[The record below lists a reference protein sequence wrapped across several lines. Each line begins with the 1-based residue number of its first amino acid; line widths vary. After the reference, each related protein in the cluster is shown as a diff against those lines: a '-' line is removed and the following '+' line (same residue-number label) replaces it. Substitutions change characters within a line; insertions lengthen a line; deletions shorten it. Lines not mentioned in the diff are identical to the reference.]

1 MSRAISRQYV
11 GLFELFV
18 VVLAL
23 HSPFTTRA
31 VGQIVIPPRQP
42 AGVYIDADG
51 VLRSRQVE
59 STSPKKR
66 LSKESGN
73 KNTGTVGLRETI
85 DRAKKEQATG
95 KPVSIASKTMGGLLR
110 VERITVDEEKKE
122 IYLTGPA
129 EELDLSDASRPVGKG
144 SGRPALR
151 LDDFVVALRK
161 VGPGQKSRPLGCSI
175 DLPDDVNVR
184 LTRAAEPLIATQNY
198 QPDVIVRTMQDAIGN
213 QKVRFFNLEADT
225 PFALVC
231 LTADVGLKR
240 LALGLDVS
248 PIKKIKSHLSMA
260 KEREAV
266 YNRWWFVADYKPIG
280 ISEDGRT
287 YQLAGPRLKILAS
300 DSPTQRSNASPAA
313 QKFADMLNEH
323 MDPLCEQLPSFA
335 DLQNVT
341 DLAVVAALIAA
352 DDLHRKIDWD
362 VSAAIADYVVPVVP
376 AVTEV
381 EPMVNFVQRSRAIQV
396 STGGVQLNVDGIVHE
411 RHQGLVG
418 EPTKEADAPVKE
430 TKKRKGTGRAKGSKD
445 SRRSDEN

>member
-1 MSRAISRQYV
+1 MTRRYV
-11 GLFELFV
+11 GLFVMLV
-18 VVLAL
+18 SI
-23 HSPFTTRA
+23 HSPFA
-31 VGQIVIPPRQP
+31 SSALAQIVIPPRPP
-42 AGVYIDADG
+42 AGVFIDADG
-51 VLRSRQVE
+51 VLRSRQVN
-59 STSPKKR
+59 SNPSKKR
-66 LSKESGN
+66 PSREGEKRSE
-73 KNTGTVGLRETI
+73 KTIGLREAL
-85 DRAKKEQATG
+85 DRAKKEQASG
-95 KPVSIASKTMGGLLR
+95 KPSSVESRIIGGLLR

-122 IYLTGPA
+122 IYLTGPV
-129 EELDLSDASRPVGKG
+129 EDLDLSDPVRPAGKV

-175 DLPDDVNVR
+175 DLPADVNAR
-184 LTRAAEPLIATQNY
+184 LTRAAEPLIAMQNY

-213 QKVRFFNLEADT
+213 QKVRFFDLEADT

-266 YNRWWFVADYKPIG
+266 YNRWWFIADYQPIG
-280 ISEDGRT
+280 VSEDGRI
-287 YQLAGPRLKILAS
+287 YQLSGPRLKVLAS

-323 MDPLCEQLPSFA
+323 MEPLCEQLPSFA

-341 DLAVVAALIAA
+341 DLAVVAALIAS

-362 VSAAIADYVVPVVP
+362 VAAEIADYVVPTVP
-376 AVTEV
+376 PVTEV

-396 STGGVQLNVDGIVHE
+396 STGGVQLNVDGVVHE
-411 RHQGLVG
+411 RHKGLID
-418 EPTKEADAPVKE
+418 EPTHVEP
-430 TKKRKGTGRAKGSKD
+430 GGSKRNSQERNRSGREKR
-445 SRRSDEN
+445 SRESKRSENNENDPRH

>member
-1 MSRAISRQYV
+1 MSRRYV
-11 GLFELFV
+11 GL
-18 VVLAL
+18 VLVFSSHL
-23 HSPFTTRA
+23 IQFTPAA
-31 VGQIVIPPRQP
+31 VGQIVIPPRPP
-42 AGVYIDADG
+42 AGVYIDAEG

-59 STSPKKR
+59 STPSKR
-66 LSKESGN
+66 RPSKEGEN
-73 KNTGTVGLRETI
+73 KNEKSVGLRETL
-85 DRAKKEQATG
+85 DRVKRVQASG
-95 KPVSIASKTMGGLLR
+95 KPVLEQSRIIGGLLR

-122 IYLTGPA
+122 IYLTGPV
-129 EELDLSDASRPVGKG
+129 EDLDLSDPSRPVGKS

-161 VGPGQKSRPLGCSI
+161 VGPGQKPRPLGCSI
-175 DLPDDVNVR
+175 DLPADVNAR

-213 QKVRFFNLEADT
+213 QKVRFFGLESDT

-266 YNRWWFVADYKPIG
+266 YNRWWFVANYKPIG
-280 ISEDGRT
+280 VSEDGNT
-287 YQLAGPRLKILAS
+287 YQLSGPRLKVLAS
-300 DSPTQRSNASPAA
+300 DSPTERSDASPAA

-323 MDPLCEQLPSFA
+323 MEPLCEQLPSFA

-352 DDLHRKIDWD
+352 DELHRKIDWD
-362 VSAAIADYVVPVVP
+362 LTAEIADYVVPTVP
-376 AVTEV
+376 PVMEV

-396 STGGVQLNVDGIVHE
+396 STGGVQLNVEGVVHE
-411 RHQGLVG
+411 RHKGLVD
-418 EPTKEADAPVKE
+418 EPAKEEPKE
-430 TKKRKGTGRAKGSKD
+430 SKRKSQDRKKSDRAKGSKE
-445 SRRSDEN
+445 SKRSEGN